1 MSKILG
7 GFFMQLKGVWL
18 PIITPFKNDKIDYK
32 SYKRLI
38 DHYSDKGIS
47 GFIPLGT
54 TGEIP
59 TLSDYEFEEMI
70 EMTMEYNNDRLP
82 VYVGV
87 GGNYTAQVI
96 KKVKIAEY
104 YDIQGILSVCPY
116 YNRPNQEGIYSHF
129 KSIAEETDLNIL
141 LYNIPY
147 RTGVNIENETI
158 HKLAEIKNIVGL
170 KDASGD
176 IKQTMSL
183 LMDPPKDFSILTGE
197 DILFYL
203 TLTMGGQGGILASSH
218 LKTEQ
223 FVDVYNKIKGNDQEA
238 ALKIWKQLYD
248 FIPLLFKEPN
258 PSPIKYCLKELGL
271 LDSPEVRLPLTQ
283 ISEQLKQKLGNTLL
297 GQKSELL
304 LFEDYEKMNKKNLLK
319 KTI

>member
-1 MSKILG
+1 MMLT
-7 GFFMQLKGVWL
+7 GVWL
-18 PIITPFKNDKIDYK
+18 PIITPFKDNKIDYK

-38 DHYSDKGIS
+38 NHYTDMGIS
-47 GFIPLGT
+47 GIIPLGT

-59 TLSDYEFEEMI
+59 TLSDFEFEEMI
-70 EMTMEYNNDRLP
+70 EKTMEYNKDRLP
-82 VYVGV
+82 VYVGI
-87 GGNYTAQVI
+87 GGNYTAKVI

-129 KSIAEETDLNIL
+129 KSIAEETYLNMI

-158 HKLAEIKNIVGL
+158 YKLAEQKNIVGL

-176 IKQTMSL
+176 IKQTMAL

-197 DILFYL
+197 DILFYS

-218 LKTEQ
+218 LKTQLFIE
-223 FVDVYNKIKGNDQEA
+223 VYNKIKENNMEEA
-238 ALKIWKQLYD
+238 FKIWQQLYN

-258 PSPIKYCLKELGL
+258 PSPIKYCLKEQGL
-271 LDSPEVRLPLTQ
+271 IDSSEVRLPLTP
-283 ISEQLKQKLGNTLL
+283 ISDSLKIKLDGVIRARIA
-297 GQKSELL
+297 S
-304 LFEDYEKMNKKNLLK
+304 
-319 KTI
+319 

>member
-1 MSKILG
+1 
-7 GFFMQLKGVWL
+7 MQLKGVWL

-38 DHYSDKGIS
+38 DHYSDTGIS
-47 GFIPLGT
+47 GIIPLGT

-70 EMTMEYNNDRLP
+70 EMTMEFNNDRLP

-129 KSIAEETDLNIL
+129 KSIAEETNLNII

-158 HKLAEIKNIVGL
+158 HKLAELKNIVGL

-223 FVDVYNKIKGNDQEA
+223 FVDVYNKIKGNDQEG
-238 ALKIWKQLYD
+238 ALQIWKQLYN

-297 GQKSELL
+297 GQKSELF
-304 LFEDYEKMNKKNLLK
+304 LFEDYEKINKKNLLK

>member
-1 MSKILG
+1 MSLT
-7 GFFMQLKGVWL
+7 GVWL
-18 PIITPFKNDKIDYK
+18 PIITPFSNDRIDYK

-38 DHYSDKGIS
+38 DHYAETGIS

-70 EMTMEYNNDRLP
+70 EKTMEYNRDRLP
-82 VYVGV
+82 VYIGI
-87 GGNYTAQVI
+87 GGNYTAKVI

-116 YNRPNQEGIYSHF
+116 YNKPNQEGIYEHF

-158 HKLAEIKNIVGL
+158 YRLAEIRNIVGL

-183 LMDPPKDFSILTGE
+183 LMNPPKDFSILTGE
-197 DILFYL
+197 DILFYP
-203 TLTMGGQGGILASSH
+203 TLAMGGQGGIMASAH
-218 LKTEQ
+218 LKTEM
-223 FVDVYNKIKGNDQEA
+223 FVELYNRMKKNDQKA
-238 ALKIWKQLYD
+238 AFEIWKELYN

-258 PSPIKYCLKELGL
+258 PAPVKYCLSKLGL
-271 LDSPEVRLPLTQ
+271 IESPEVRLPLTQ
-283 ISEQLKQKLGNTLL
+283 ISDQLKARLDRCNLG
-297 GQKSELL
+297 KSQMLV
-304 LFEDYEKMNKKNLLK
+304 FQGVV
-319 KTI
+319 